1 MKLDL
6 TPLEDAVAQLEEGLD
21 IYHSDLAL
29 TDPRLKKHLRAA
41 VIQAFE
47 FTYELSFRMTAAL
60 SRASLCQSRER
71 STSLSSMT

>member
-29 TDPRLKKHLRAA
+29 TDPRLKKHLRATSRDLSPAIGVA
-41 VIQAFE
+41 VLRITVRQA
-47 FTYELSFRMTAAL
+47 
-60 SRASLCQSRER
+60 
-71 STSLSSMT
+71 TSQRQFCLPYTLVE